1 MSQTAQTDHGY
12 ATSAIR
18 IRTRCVF
25 VGKGL
30 KSRPLGLGGVVMRVY
45 VRKSFKLAARAL
57 ALSSCGSTT
66 ARHATAARATTP
78 PGARGVLVRG
88 RIARPILGA
97 AAAGAVIA
105 TCGLAAAGTAGAATG
120 SPRVVHGHPLA
131 GYRAASGSTAAGTAG
146 AATGSM
152 RVFYNNHGAGYD
164 TAYYDN
170 WRFRYVAT
178 TVPVAACRIAPSK
191 NPDAETQL
199 WGGTKWFAAIAVF
212 CNGGADGIG
221 FYDQESATTQA
232 SGTFRLSPRVGDRLR
247 ISISRN
253 VAGHQDSFTVT
264 NLRTGR
270 SQTVR
275 VTTSTAVVYHHAFVG
290 SEIDR
295 NADVMPLPATSKL
308 LWNFR
313 NSRVVTYGGVRGTFF
328 GPWTTVEE
336 IDRTS
341 AGVTVMY
348 PGHLSSGGAG
358 FSTYLHAAP

>member
-1 MSQTAQTDHGY
+1 VVYGQHY
-12 ATSAIR
+12 AR
-18 IRTRCVF
+18 
-25 VGKGL
+25 
-30 KSRPLGLGGVVMRVY
+30 Y
-45 VRKSFKLAARAL
+45 DAA
-57 ALSSCGSTT
+57 SGS
-66 ARHATAARATTP
+66 
-78 PGARGVLVRG
+78 
-88 RIARPILGA
+88 
-97 AAAGAVIA
+97 
-105 TCGLAAAGTAGAATG
+105 AAAGTAGAATG
-120 SPRVVHGHPLA
+120 PVRVVYGQHYA
-131 GYRAASGSTAAGTAG
+131 GYGTA
-146 AATGSM
+146 
-152 RVFYNNHGAGYD
+152 YL
-164 TAYYDN
+164 DN

-178 TVPVAACRIAPSK
+178 TVPVAACRITPSK

-199 WGGTKWFAAIAVF
+199 FGGTTWFAAIAVF
-212 CNGGADGIG
+212 CNGGAGSIV
-221 FYDQESATTQA
+221 FFDQKSATTHAQGA
-232 SGTFRLSPRVGDRLR
+232 FRLSPRVGDRLR

-253 VAGHQDSFTVT
+253 VPGHQDSLTAT

-290 SEIDR
+290 SAIDR
-295 NADVMPLPATSKL
+295 NGDVMPLPAASKL
-308 LWNFR
+308 LWTFR

>member
-1 MSQTAQTDHGY
+1 
-12 ATSAIR
+12 
-18 IRTRCVF
+18 
-25 VGKGL
+25 
-30 KSRPLGLGGVVMRVY
+30 
-45 VRKSFKLAARAL
+45 
-57 ALSSCGSTT
+57 
-66 ARHATAARATTP
+66 
-78 PGARGVLVRG
+78 
-88 RIARPILGA
+88 
-97 AAAGAVIA
+97 
-105 TCGLAAAGTAGAATG
+105 LAAAGTAGAATG
-120 SPRVVHGHPLA
+120 PVRVVHGHPVA
-131 GYRAASGSTAAGTAG
+131 GNGTASGSTAAGTAG
-146 AATGSM
+146 AAAGSV

-164 TAYYDN
+164 TAYFDN

-212 CNGGADGIG
+212 CNGGAGGVG

-232 SGTFRLSPRVGDRLR
+232 SGAFRLSPRVGDRLR

-313 NSRVVTYGGVRGTFF
+313 NSRVITYGGVRGTFL
-328 GPWTTVEE
+328 GPWATVKE

-348 PGHLSSGGAG
+348 PGNLSSSGANL
-358 FSTYLHAAP
+358 STYLHAAT

>member
-1 MSQTAQTDHGY
+1 M
-12 ATSAIR
+12 R
-18 IRTRCVF
+18 I
-25 VGKGL
+25 
-30 KSRPLGLGGVVMRVY
+30 Y
-45 VRKSFKLAARAL
+45 VSKSFKLAALASAL
-57 ALSSCGSTT
+57 RWCGSTT
-66 ARHATAARATTP
+66 TTTHHATAARTTTP
-78 PGARGVLVRG
+78 PSAAPSARNVLTRR
-88 RIARPILGA
+88 RIARPILVA

-105 TCGLAAAGTAGAATG
+105 TFGWAAAGTAGAATG
-120 SPRVVHGHPLA
+120 SVRVVHGHPVA
-131 GYRAASGSTAAGTAG
+131 GYDTASGSTAAGTAG
-146 AATGSM
+146 AAARSV

-164 TAYYDN
+164 TAYFDN
-170 WRFRYVAT
+170 WRFRFVAT
-178 TVPVAACRIAPSK
+178 TVPVAACQIAPSK

-212 CNGGADGIG
+212 CNGGAGGIG
-221 FYDQESATTQA
+221 FYDQESSTTQA
-232 SGTFRLSPRVGDRLR
+232 SGVFRLSPRVGDRLR

-308 LWNFR
+308 LWTFR
-313 NSRVVTYGGVRGTFF
+313 NSRVITYEGVRGTFL
-328 GPWTTVEE
+328 GPWAMVKE

-348 PGHLSSGGAG
+348 PSNLSSSGANL
-358 FSTYLHAAP
+358 STYLHAAT

>member
-1 MSQTAQTDHGY
+1 
-12 ATSAIR
+12 
-18 IRTRCVF
+18 
-25 VGKGL
+25 
-30 KSRPLGLGGVVMRVY
+30 
-45 VRKSFKLAARAL
+45 
-57 ALSSCGSTT
+57 
-66 ARHATAARATTP
+66 
-78 PGARGVLVRG
+78 
-88 RIARPILGA
+88 
-97 AAAGAVIA
+97 
-105 TCGLAAAGTAGAATG
+105 
-120 SPRVVHGHPLA
+120 
-131 GYRAASGSTAAGTAG
+131 
-146 AATGSM
+146 
-152 RVFYNNHGAGYD
+152 VFYNNHGAGYD
-164 TAYYDN
+164 TAYFDN

-212 CNGGADGIG
+212 CNGGAGGVG

-232 SGTFRLSPRVGDRLR
+232 SGAFRLSPRVGDRLR

-313 NSRVVTYGGVRGTFF
+313 NSRVITYGGVRGTFL
-328 GPWTTVEE
+328 GPWATVKE

-348 PGHLSSGGAG
+348 PGNLSSSGANL
-358 FSTYLHAAP
+358 STYLHAAT